1 MKSAE
6 EDSGKIKEP
15 VIIVSDV
22 HLGGKGSNYP
32 DFWDFLDW
40 LTSLPA
46 TGKTFTCDGDEVTI
60 KKPGTL
66 VLLGDILE
74 LWDPE
79 DDDRNNVLTD
89 VLEPLTILNSLGCD
103 IIYVIGNHDEDLLDF
118 KHVWRKK
125 NVEFPSNGLF
135 DIVFRSYPRKI
146 AGTEEIKGLQIGK
159 TTYAFLHG
167 HQFDRVQVFY
177 KLSKFLSR
185 KLGRQ
190 VRIDPIDWF
199 QDLANVSFT
208 KNVGKK
214 VWNSLVV
221 LVFII
226 YSFGYVLWLKDFQ
239 IEGKWG
245 LGLGFFLRGIWLFGL
260 FLLAVTIPP
269 KLVTLFNTEIW
280 HRLPPIVVQK
290 CRPVKDVIEER
301 YVPEKGKYINADVIV
316 FGHTHYPGYY
326 TKETNEKKRVFINTG
341 CWVKLDNECEEKGAV
356 PNTFLYI
363 DAKAP
368 YLLQWDKEKVAKGE
382 ITCIEDFR

>member
-1 MKSAE
+1 MGVVGAVKSAE

-74 LWDPE
+74 FWDPRE
-79 DDDRNNVLTD
+79 DDRNYVAKDALT
-89 VLEPLTILNSLGCD
+89 PLSILNELDCN
-103 IIYVIGNHDEDLLDF
+103 IIYVIGNHDEDIFEIRKIWKAKGVRFPYKGKGTF
-118 KHVWRKK
+118 K
-125 NVEFPSNGLF
+125 
-135 DIVFRSYPRKI
+135 IVFRSYPERVKGTKRVEGVKI
-146 AGTEEIKGLQIGK
+146 GQKW
-159 TTYAFLHG
+159 YAFLHG
-167 HQFDRVQVFY
+167 HQFDKFQVFY
-177 KLSKFLSR
+177 KISRFL
-185 KLGRQ
+185 K
-190 VRIDPIDWF
+190 VRFDPIDWH
-199 QDLANVSFT
+199 QDLANVSFA
-208 KNVGKK
+208 KNVGRKK
-214 VWNSLVV
+214 RPTL
-221 LVFII
+221 I
-226 YSFGYVLWLKDFQ
+226 
-239 IEGKWG
+239 
-245 LGLGFFLRGIWLFGL
+245 FGL
-260 FLLAVTIPP
+260 LLLLYGFVYYLGRNTTIWSGFGILWVIISSFFVVTILPRF
-269 KLVTLFNTEIW
+269 VTWLNTEIW
-280 HRLPPIVVQK
+280 RRNTGKIVPK

-341 CWVKLDNECEEKGAV
+341 CWVTLDKECEERGAV

-368 YLLQWDKEKVAKGE
+368 YLLRWDKEKVAKGE
-382 ITCIEDFR
+382 ITRIEDLR